1 MQKPPEADS
10 SIKEVFSIMYDL
22 GCTSGESRN
31 QDGPLQ
37 RLVVGGPCPL
47 AYRGN
52 ITGGSTGV
60 QHERN
65 IEMHKNAM
73 RSG

>member
-10 SIKEVFSIMYDL
+10 SIKEVCYIMYDL
-22 GCTSGESRN
+22 GCTLCESRN
-31 QDGPLQ
+31 QCGPLQ

-47 AYRGN
+47 AYRCN

-60 QHERN
+60 QHEQD
-65 IEMHKNAM
+65 IKMQ
-73 RSG
+73 